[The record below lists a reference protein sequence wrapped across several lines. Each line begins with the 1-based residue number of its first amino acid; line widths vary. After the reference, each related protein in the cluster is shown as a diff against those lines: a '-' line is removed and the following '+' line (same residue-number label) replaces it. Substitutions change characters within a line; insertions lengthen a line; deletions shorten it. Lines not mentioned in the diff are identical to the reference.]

1 MQPAAV
7 TPPSK
12 SKRLQGQV
20 LIAMMLAR
28 ERADA
33 DGCTA
38 LAASLAAL
46 PSRPLEMVAEA
57 VAALGY
63 ADLAELLAPPAR
75 RTNRR
80 RLVRP
85 ATRFTAAFSGLASPR
100 RQSGNDPVVPAATDG
115 AQWQVYNEQDWEGHE
130 PDPRGNGQYQIGY

>member
-1 MQPAAV
+1 MHPAAV

-63 ADLAELLAPPAR
+63 ADLAELLA
-75 RTNRR
+75 
-80 RLVRP
+80 
-85 ATRFTAAFSGLASPR
+85 SPR
-100 RQSGNDPVVPAATDG
+100 RQSGYDPVAPAATDG
-115 AQWQVYNEQDWEGHE
+115 AQRQVYNEQDWEGRE
-130 PDPRGNGQYQIGY
+130 ADPRGNGQYQIGD